1 MQLGSEL
8 DFQSHINEAIGKAR
22 RGIGMIR
29 YLSRYVSREV
39 LGQVSK
45 LFVRPHLDYGDIIY
59 RKYDP
64 EICLSFTQ
72 RFEQTQYS
80 AALAVTGAWGGGTNR
95 LRLYEELGWENLY
108 HKRWYRR
115 LCQFFKLVKSRS
127 PGYLFDEI
135 PLECQFSYSLSNAR
149 DYEVHAA
156 SSIYLSQGIVG
167 TKYLMKKAGYMWNK

>member
-8 DFQSHINEAIGKAR
+8 DFQSHIKEAIGKAR

-29 YLSRYVSREV
+29 YLSRYVSRKV

-64 EICLSFTQ
+64 EICLLFTQ

-80 AALAVTGAWGGGTNR
+80 AALAVTDAWSGTNR
-95 LRLYEELGWENLY
+95 QRLYEELGWESLY
-108 HKRWYRR
+108 HRRWYRR

-135 PLECQFSYSLSNAR
+135 PLERQFSYSLSNAC

-156 SSIYLSQGIVG
+156 RSIYV
-167 TKYLMKKAGYMWNK
+167 